1 MPVEIRELVIKTN
14 IVSANAREED
24 VLATEKMLL
33 WKQQIIQE
41 CIKAVKDKA
50 LKKGFDR

>member
-14 IVSANAREED
+14 ILSVTAREEEI
-24 VLATEKMLL
+24 LETEKLLL
-33 WKQQIIQE
+33 WKQQVIQE

-50 LKKGFDR
+50 FKKGFDR

>member
-14 IVSANAREED
+14 IVSARTREEEI
-24 VLATEKMLL
+24 LTTEKMLL

-41 CIKAVKDKA
+41 CIKALKDKE
-50 LKKGFDR
+50 LKNGFDR